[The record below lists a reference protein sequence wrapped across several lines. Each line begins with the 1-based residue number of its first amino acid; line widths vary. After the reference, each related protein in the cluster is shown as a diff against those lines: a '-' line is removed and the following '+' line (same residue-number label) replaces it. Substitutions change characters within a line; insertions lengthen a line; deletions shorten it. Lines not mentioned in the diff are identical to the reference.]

1 MQLQILLPG
10 NIRNAA
16 EVDHGRGYRITG
28 AEVGVTQVEPASGVI
43 CHLQGGIG
51 RGIQNYISSVAVGG
65 LEGGIDQRVHDLL
78 QFQQPL
84 RVIVDLLQRDAL
96 PYQLPFD
103 LAAEFFGEIQ
113 ALGGQMVQLA
123 GQRISCVAQV
133 ELHYLMELLIIPGEG
148 PSDGQQKDYR
158 REDHQDHG
166 HPVEHQLSLHPYAL
180 LFGKGVQRP
189 QLPEF
194 VQHGVSS
201 SLLVIAP

>member
-78 QFQQPL
+78 QLQQPL

-113 ALGGQMVQLA
+113 ALGGQLIQATGQAILCIFQL
-123 GQRISCVAQV
+123 Q
-133 ELHYLMELLIIPGEG
+133 LHHLMELLVVLGKGPG
-148 PSDGQQKDYR
+148 DGQKEDHR
-158 REDHQDHG
+158 RKDHQDHG
-166 HPVEHQLSLHPYAL
+166 HPVEHQFSLHAHAL

-201 SLLVIAP
+201 SLLFIAP